1 MSSGRRGEERG
12 FPWHP
17 LHPIVQYQVVMW
29 RMFPSLDSIS
39 VSSFPDADGLTAC
52 SGRLN
57 KAPSQHWWPALVAA
71 KGRRGM
77 MRGRT
82 LAAQGQQ
89 LGVSPAAVE
98 AHDDTEGAV
107 AADGGDGGDGAA
119 SGAAAADGGY
129 GGMVRSSLRCSPRA
143 PCRPCRCGAALRC
156 TSSASAAMTNS
167 NCPAALRQ
175 LAKAGRATC
184 SSSAG
189 WLGAPVSCR
198 AGNPQSSLRVICTLH
213 CQLAI
218 GSD

>member
-39 VSSFPDADGLTAC
+39 VSPFPDADGLTAC

-167 NCPAALRQ
+167 TAL
-175 LAKAGRATC
+175 
-184 SSSAG
+184 
-189 WLGAPVSCR
+189 
-198 AGNPQSSLRVICTLH
+198 LH
-213 CQLAI
+213 CASWRKLGGPRAAAVLGGLGLPSHAAQATHRAPFA
-218 GSD
+218 